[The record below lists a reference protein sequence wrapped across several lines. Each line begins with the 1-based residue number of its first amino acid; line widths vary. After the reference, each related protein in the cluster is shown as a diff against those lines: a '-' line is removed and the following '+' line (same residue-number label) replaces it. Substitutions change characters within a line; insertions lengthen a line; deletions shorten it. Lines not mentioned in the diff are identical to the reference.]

1 MIDAKKLKK
10 SVHKKGFITELAE
23 PTTWISTGN
32 YALNFVLTGDF
43 YRAIPNHR
51 SFCLAGPQGS
61 GKSLIMASLIER
73 SQKEDPDR
81 FIVYIDT
88 EEAINNEHLD
98 GVGVDRSEDRFMP
111 IKADTVEEVSEIFK
125 ELVDN
130 TTPEDKL
137 FVVLDSSSNLDTE
150 KDLEKWN
157 KNSGELGNDQGLF
170 AKKLKQMIKTFNK
183 QIAKRDIIFG
193 YTSQVYQNQDV
204 TNGKGKYIVSGGEA
218 QLHIPSLLV
227 MFDKLK
233 LKEGSDVVGI
243 RLKVQTEKNRFNQP
257 FMSMTLHVPYNTGI
271 DPYDG
276 LADFLEKEKLIT
288 KSGAWFSFEDV
299 DGNTH
304 KFQKKNIESYFDLL
318 IAKWEAVRGAPSQES
333 EEENA
338 LLEENEEVTNES
350 VEEST

>member
-1 MIDAKKLKK
+1 MIDAQKLKK

-23 PTTWISTGN
+23 PDTWISSGN
-32 YALNFVLTGDF
+32 YALNFILTGDF
-43 YRAIPNHR
+43 YKAVPNHR

-61 GKSLIMASLIER
+61 GKSLIMASLAAQT
-73 SQKEDPDR
+73 QKEDPDR

-88 EEAINNEHLD
+88 EEAINEKHLD
-98 GVGVDRSEDRFMP
+98 SIGVDRSEDRFMP

-125 ELVDN
+125 ELIDN
-130 TTPEDKL
+130 TTTEDKL
-137 FVVLDSSSNLDTE
+137 FVILDSSSNLDTE

-183 QIAKRDIIFG
+183 QVSKRDIIFG
-193 YTSQVYQNQDV
+193 YTSQVYQNQDMM
-204 TNGKGKYIVSGGEA
+204 NGKGKYIVSGGEA
-218 QLHIPSLLV
+218 QLHVPSLLV

-257 FMSMTLHVPYNTGI
+257 FLNMTLNVPYNTGI

-276 LADFLEKEKLIT
+276 LADFLEKENLIS
-288 KSGAWFSFEDV
+288 KNGAWFSFTDNE
-299 DGNTH
+299 GKTH
-304 KFQKKNIESYFDLL
+304 KFQKNDVEKYFEM
-318 IAKWEAVRGAPSQES
+318 IISKWDTMKEAPSEPT
-333 EEENA
+333 EEEVK
-338 LLEENEEVTNES
+338 LLEEAEE
-350 VEEST
+350 EEST